1 MFGDFTLAIK
11 VKRERDYGF
20 GDFKVEIG
28 RELILV
34 LGFYLGSNFGLYSKG
49 DFLTERAEVGYG
61 GLTEANSG
69 RLRDN
74 F

>member
-1 MFGDFTLAIK
+1 MGLGIFG
-11 VKRERDYGF
+11 GS
-20 GDFKVEIG
+20 KVEG
-28 RELILV
+28 RRELV
-34 LGFYLGSNFGLYSKG
+34 PFLGFYLCSNFGLYSKG